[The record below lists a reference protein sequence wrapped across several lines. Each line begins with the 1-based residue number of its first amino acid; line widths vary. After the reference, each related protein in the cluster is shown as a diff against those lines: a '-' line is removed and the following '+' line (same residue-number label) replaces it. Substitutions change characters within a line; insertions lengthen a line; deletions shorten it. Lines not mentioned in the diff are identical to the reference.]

1 MRWIRLPRANN
12 TMAPAEVSAATLPL
26 REVHQQLELTKVRCM
41 VDTADDRVAGTVTV
55 QLVLTNNSDRE
66 IEYRVESIKVDIQ
79 NRVAEVAGVL
89 RPTAWVGPGNLA
101 IISCPS
107 IRGVDRTGSS
117 TGNVDYSIL
126 YSLPAADDAPPAARC
141 RRQHGIWFKVEN
153 QSDGTMKAR
162 FVERYDEDDILT

>member
-1 MRWIRLPRANN
+1 MRWIRVPRANN
-12 TMAPAEVSAATLPL
+12 TMAPTEVSAATLAL

-41 VDTADDRVAGTVTV
+41 VDTADDRLAGTVTV
-55 QLVLTNNSDRE
+55 QLVLTNKSDRA

-79 NRVAEVAGVL
+79 NRIAEVVGVL
-89 RPTAWVGPGNLA
+89 RPAARVAPGDLA

-107 IRGVDRTGSS
+107 IRGVDRIGAS

-126 YSLPAADDAPPAARC
+126 YSPAAADDEPPAASC
-141 RRQHGIWFKVEN
+141 RRQHGIWFKLEN
-153 QSDGTMKAR
+153 QSDGTMQAR